1 MSLLNKCISNKTNHP
16 RIVVGQNYELFEHE
30 DKGWVWVKVLDES
43 NSVGYITIQAPI
55 SDFKSIQSW
64 RNHVIDKLI

>member
-16 RIVVGQNYELFEHE
+16 RIKVGENYELFEHE
-30 DKGWVWVKVLDES
+30 DPKWVWVKVPDDN
-43 NSVGYITIQAPI
+43 NSVGYVTIQAPI

-64 RNHVIDKLI
+64 RNHVIDKLV